1 MFITLESKL
10 LVNSGVDNDLF
21 ADAYALAI
29 NRNDGKICLAYSLM
43 RVCGSNGNHVLGKPL
58 PPQNMVSL
66 KQAAGVV
73 LFTALDPSLTE
84 AAPAFI
90 VENKVYTET
99 KDYALSKEMAEGL
112 WKLSEELVGEKFAF

>member
-1 MFITLESKL
+1 
-10 LVNSGVDNDLF
+10 
-21 ADAYALAI
+21 
-29 NRNDGKICLAYSLM
+29 
-43 RVCGSNGNHVLGKPL
+43 
-58 PPQNMVSL
+58 MVSL

-99 KDYALSKEMAEGL
+99 KDYALNKETAEGL
-112 WKLSEELVGEKFAF
+112 WKLSEELVGETFAI